1 MFTRKIRKMLTED
14 KEDKLTYQKDS
25 EVFTFKTKTGE
36 PAGLIAG
43 YIRNA
48 LIQFDPKMLEFY
60 EYLKT
65 GRVVVKFFLRDKEE
79 AIKKWKWIKLKLV
92 RFFV

>member
-1 MFTRKIRKMLTED
+1 MFTKQVEEMLTEN

-36 PAGLIAG
+36 PAGLVAG
-43 YIRNA
+43 YVKDA
-48 LIQFDPKMLEFY
+48 LMQFEPKILEFY

-65 GRVVVKFFLRDKEE
+65 GNVVVKFYLRNKEE
-79 AIKKWKWIKLKLV
+79 VFENERSQK
-92 RFFV
+92 

>member
-1 MFTRKIRKMLTED
+1 MFTKQIRKMLTED

-36 PAGLIAG
+36 PVGLVAG

-48 LIQFDPKMLEFY
+48 LMKFDPKILEFY
-60 EYLKT
+60 ENLKT
-65 GRVVVKFFLRDKEE
+65 ENVVVKFYLRNKPE
-79 AIKKWKWIKLKLV
+79 IL
-92 RFFV
+92 